1 MELALYLIGGITAFI
16 GVIVYMVYNQVDS
29 IDQNMWQQNSALK
42 QKISLL
48 ENEIV
53 SLNKD
58 LKTLREVETEESEE
72 ESGPSV

>member
-58 LKTLREVETEESEE
+58 LKTLREVKTEESEE

>member
-1 MELALYLIGGITAFI
+1 MEMFIYIVGAITAVI
-16 GVIVYMVYNQVDS
+16 GVIVYMIYTQVDS
-29 IDQNMWQQNSALK
+29 IDQNMWQQNNALK

-58 LKTLREVETEESEE
+58 LKTLREVKTEESEE
-72 ESGPSV
+72 TGPSV

>member
-29 IDQNMWQQNSALK
+29 IDQNMWQQNNVLK

-72 ESGPSV
+72 TGPSV

>member
-1 MELALYLIGGITAFI
+1 MFIYIVGAITAVI
-16 GVIVYMVYNQVDS
+16 GVIVYMIYTQVDS
-29 IDQNMWQQNSALK
+29 IDQNMWQQNNALK

-48 ENEIV
+48 ESEIV

-72 ESGPSV
+72 TGPSV

>member
-1 MELALYLIGGITAFI
+1 MFIYIVGAITAVI
-16 GVIVYMVYNQVDS
+16 GIIVYMIYTQVDS
-29 IDQNMWQQNSALK
+29 IDQNMWQQNNALK

-58 LKTLREVETEESEE
+58 LKTLREVKTEESEE